1 MIAQQRLDTAAPL
14 AIVGIL
20 GVAAVAGLLWLAGV
34 QKQATM
40 LQSGH
45 PREAFAAV
53 KRAAGL
59 RMQVRKIEISA
70 DEMLVLAYDPDMPDW
85 RYAAGNRGH
94 PGHWYSGQ
102 RVKEQSWRVSYWTIF
117 GRDWYRVKGPIVE
130 GIIQQNEGPAFDL
143 KPEDFIELP
152 ELLHKAVPDPAIPK
166 DACPLRLVADTRV
179 WSICE
184 HHGDPLLVFLQA
196 FVPPPPMRDCVD
208 PQGPLFSGTAID
220 ARMLSRL
227 FGCHRVN

>member
-20 GVAAVAGLLWLAGV
+20 GSAAVAALLWLAGV

-40 LQSGH
+40 LRSGH

-94 PGHWYSGQ
+94 LGHWYSGQ
-102 RVKEQSWRVSYWTIF
+102 GVKEQSWRVSYWTIF
-117 GRDWYRVKGPIVE
+117 GRDWYRVK
-130 GIIQQNEGPAFDL
+130 
-143 KPEDFIELP
+143 
-152 ELLHKAVPDPAIPK
+152 
-166 DACPLRLVADTRV
+166 
-179 WSICE
+179 
-184 HHGDPLLVFLQA
+184 
-196 FVPPPPMRDCVD
+196 
-208 PQGPLFSGTAID
+208 
-220 ARMLSRL
+220 
-227 FGCHRVN
+227 